1 MKNKSL
7 CTVHWPNTAL
17 SAVPILVTS
26 MRELGQSLLM
36 HQALCL
42 QGQAE
47 IKGKLAF
54 RTFIL
59 CKIM

>member
-47 IKGKLAF
+47 IKGKLA
-54 RTFIL
+54 
-59 CKIM
+59 